1 MADDRYKAYKNIF
14 KNHNIK
20 IMNMMSLYDYLGRP
34 AGSELGQQVAAAA
47 AANYVKFETREVST
61 KTYTGKIML
70 YPKVFLDQFFGGVNE
85 GTNDNKQL
93 LHG

>member
-1 MADDRYKAYKNIF
+1 MADDRYELYSNIF
-14 KNHNIK
+14 KNHNIET
-20 IMNMMSLYDYLGRP
+20 MNMMSLYDYLGRP

-47 AANYVKFETREVST
+47 AANYVKFETRHVST

-70 YPKVFLDQFFGGVNE
+70 YPKSFLDSFFGGVNE
-85 GTNDNKQL
+85 GNNNNKQL

>member
-1 MADDRYKAYKNIF
+1 M
-14 KNHNIK
+14 
-20 IMNMMSLYDYLGRP
+20 MMSLFDYLGRP

-70 YPKVFLDQFFGGVNE
+70 YPKSFLDNFFGGVSE
-85 GTNDNKQL
+85 GTNNNKQL